1 MQTAWWLL
9 NAARGLSL
17 SSFDSLVNTGHDMKF
32 NLRLSIYVIQLTS
45 HVHSVMVS
53 VNGCNWAVSVVTN
66 VQNVKKW
73 CDCR

>member
-32 NLRLSIYVIQLTS
+32 NLRLSICN
-45 HVHSVMVS
+45 S
-53 VNGCNWAVSVVTN
+53 VNESRAFNHGFRQRLQLGSFRCNKCPKC
-66 VQNVKKW
+66 KKMV
-73 CDCR
+73 